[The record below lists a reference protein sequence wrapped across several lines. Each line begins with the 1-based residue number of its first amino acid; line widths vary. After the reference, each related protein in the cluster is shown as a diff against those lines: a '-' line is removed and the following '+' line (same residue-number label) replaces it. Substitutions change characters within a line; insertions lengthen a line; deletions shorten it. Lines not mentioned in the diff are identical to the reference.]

1 MLISCVEE
9 GDVLTAVLTKQDM
22 ERDGRRW
29 VDNSSGDVVILVTRN
44 KQPVFLE
51 PSNQQLWQ
59 WSWRDFLPS
68 LTLFRFLL
76 FSENPE

>member
-1 MLISCVEE
+1 MLLSCVEE
-9 GDVLTAVLTKQDM
+9 GDVLTAVLTKQGM

-51 PSNQQLWQ
+51 PSNEQLLQ

-68 LTLFRFLL
+68 LTLFRFL
-76 FSENPE
+76 FISENSE

>member
-1 MLISCVEE
+1 MLLSCLEE
-9 GDVLTAVLTKQDM
+9 GDVLTAILTKQDI

-29 VDNSSGDVVILVTRN
+29 VENSSGDVVVLLTRN

-51 PSNQQLWQ
+51 PSNEQLWQ

-68 LTLFRFLL
+68 LTLFRFLF
-76 FSENPE
+76 FSVNSE

>member
-1 MLISCVEE
+1 MLLSRVEE

-29 VDNSSGDVVILVTRN
+29 VDNTSGDVVILVTRN

-59 WSWRDFLPS
+59 WSWRDFHPS
-68 LTLFRFLL
+68 LTLFRFL
-76 FSENPE
+76 FISENPE